1 MEPSCGSFPA
11 DRSATGG
18 SPGVSGIIFRHLG
31 SGVPYGRALELQY
44 GLVDAIAEDRSPET
58 VLTLEH
64 APVITLG
71 RRANP
76 DHVLLPPD
84 RLRQLGIDVI
94 PVDRGGD
101 VTYHG
106 PGQLVSYPL
115 LRLDRRGLTPRGCL
129 RLLEEAVIRTLAR
142 LDIRAARQE
151 GYTGV
156 WTATGKICAIGIAS
170 RRWVSFHG
178 IALNLAPDWTHWGYI
193 IPCGIPDRPVTSV
206 ERELGRP
213 VTLEELLPLWREAF
227 LETFGSA

>member
-1 MEPSCGSFPA
+1 MNPSFSPA
-11 DRSATGG
+11 AIT
-18 SPGVSGIIFRHLG
+18 FRHLG
-31 SGVPYGRALELQY
+31 SNIPYTDALSLQHE
-44 GLVDAIAEDRSPET
+44 LVDAIAENREPET

-76 DHVLLPPD
+76 AHVLLPPET
-84 RLRQLGIDVI
+84 LAEKGVALI

-115 LRLDRRGLTPRGCL
+115 LRLDRRDLTPRGYL
-129 RLLEEAVIRTLAR
+129 RLLEETVILLLASLGVPAGR
-142 LDIRAARQE
+142 LE

-156 WTATGKICAIGIAS
+156 WTESGKICAIGVAT
-170 RRWVSFHG
+170 RRWISFHG

-193 IPCGIPDRPVTSV
+193 VPCGIADKPVTSV
-206 ERELGRP
+206 ERELGRRVP
-213 VTLEELLPLWREAF
+213 IDEILPLWQKAF
-227 LETFGSA
+227 LEIFG